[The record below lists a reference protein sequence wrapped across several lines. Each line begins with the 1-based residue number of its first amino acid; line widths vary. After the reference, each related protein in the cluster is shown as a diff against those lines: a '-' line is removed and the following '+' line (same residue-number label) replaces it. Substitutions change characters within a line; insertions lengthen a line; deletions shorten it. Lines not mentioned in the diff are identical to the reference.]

1 MVARLGA
8 QVWSAQVASQ
18 RYLGMPTAANAERVR
33 QRFEQA
39 RIQTHALTA
48 ENGKTGAW
56 HEALRAIDAEFD
68 TLLKMMTQASNQRP
82 SIQAVPE
89 VVTGQAQTAFGQI
102 GVALLA
108 LEGEVERLGGEQV
121 AYLTQA
127 SGRLLD
133 AVRTLGVAGLIAVGI
148 GLVFFEWGLRRPVAR
163 MTHALRQEAAGE
175 PDISV
180 PPTTLAE
187 TQDLALAFD
196 DMRRQVRSRQ
206 QRLETILDNA
216 AEGIITFDENGLIE
230 TCNRAAEQLF
240 GYTEAEVRGKP
251 LSLLIPA
258 DTTESHKDYLEHLV
272 RVELARVIGREG
284 EVFGRH
290 RDGTRFP
297 MALKVSVIS
306 LEGRKVYTGLVAD
319 ISERKAL
326 FERLKTMAERDGL
339 TGLYNRTYFHE
350 ELERLVARVR
360 RHGQTCALLYIDLDN
375 FKYIND
381 TLGHAAGDRLLMDIA
396 VILSKRARKSDLIAR
411 LGGDE
416 FAVLLYDTPTE
427 QANNV
432 AESFRGALANYVF
445 SYGGERVPIGCS
457 IGVAV
462 INAATASAP
471 DALSHADVACHLAK
485 RAGRNRVYLFTEKDN
500 ENVSSM
506 SLDMGWSRRI
516 KEAIDHDRFTL
527 ACQPIITAATREIES
542 YEVLVRLRGD
552 GDEVI
557 LPSGFLPAAA
567 RFGLSVDIDKWVIL
581 HAIETLAHQRQRLPA
596 LRFSINLAPPT
607 LADESAYEL
616 IVQRLA
622 TTGLPPAALT
632 FEVTETVAI
641 ADMTLA
647 SSFLDKVRQL
657 GCKTALDDFGSGF
670 SSFGYLQDL
679 PVDIVKIDGRFVRN
693 VATSPVDQ
701 AMVRA
706 MNEIAHVLG
715 KRTVAEFVENEAAAQ
730 LLTDYGIDFVQGYHF
745 GRPDVLVPCKEIAN
759 LAGAGKLCLS

>member
-1 MVARLGA
+1 M
-8 QVWSAQVASQ
+8 
-18 RYLGMPTAANAERVR
+18 TAAWR
-33 QRFEQA
+33 
-39 RIQTHALTA
+39 
-48 ENGKTGAW
+48 
-56 HEALRAIDAEFD
+56 EALRVIDAEFD
-68 TLLKMMTQASNQRP
+68 VLQKTTAEGSSAGASP
-82 SIQAVPE
+82 SAMRTSSDVIAGK
-89 VVTGQAQTAFGQI
+89 TQTAFGQI
-102 GVALLA
+102 GVALLE
-108 LEGEVERLGGEQV
+108 LEHEVEQLGDEQV
-121 AYLTQA
+121 TYLMQA
-127 SGRLLD
+127 GDRLLD
-133 AVRTLGVAGLIAVGI
+133 AVHALGVAGVLVVSV
-148 GLVFFEWGLRRPVAR
+148 GLVFFEWGLRRPMAHMAR
-163 MTHALRQEAAGE
+163 ALRQEAAGK

-180 PPTTLAE
+180 PPTTMTE
-187 TQDLALAFD
+187 TLDLAIAFD

-206 QRLETILDNA
+206 QRLETILENA
-216 AEGIITFDENGLIE
+216 AEGIITFDENGIIE

-251 LSLLIPA
+251 LSLLIPVDA
-258 DTTESHKDYLEHLV
+258 TEGHKDYLEHLV
-272 RVELARVIGREG
+272 RVELARVIGHEG
-284 EVFGRH
+284 EVYGRH

-297 MALKVSVIS
+297 MALKVSVIN

-326 FERLKTMAERDGL
+326 FDRLKTMAERDGL

-416 FAVLLYDTPTE
+416 FAVLLYDTPIE
-427 QANNV
+427 HANNV
-432 AESFRGALANYVF
+432 AESFRGALASYVF
-445 SYGGERVPIGCS
+445 TYGGERVPIGCS
-457 IGVAV
+457 IGVTV
-462 INAATASAP
+462 INAATAAAP
-471 DALSHADVACHLAK
+471 EALSHADVACHLAK
-485 RAGRNRVYLFTEKDN
+485 RGGRNRVHVFAEKDK

-506 SLDMGWSRRI
+506 SIDMGWSRRI

-527 ACQPIITAATREIES
+527 ACQPIIAVATGEIES

-557 LPSGFLPAAA
+557 LPGGFLPAAA

-581 HAIETLAHQRQRLPA
+581 HAIETLAHQRKRLSA
-596 LRFSINLAPPT
+596 LRFSINLAAPT
-607 LADESAYEL
+607 LAEESVYEL

-622 TTGLPPAALT
+622 TTGLPPTALT

-647 SSFLDKVRQL
+647 SSFLGKVRAL
-657 GCKTALDDFGSGF
+657 GCKTALDDFGAGF

-693 VATSPVDQ
+693 IATSPVDQ

-706 MNEIAHVLG
+706 MNDIAHVLG
-715 KRTVAEFVENEAAAQ
+715 KRTVAECVENEASAQ
-730 LLTDYGIDFVQGYHF
+730 RLTEYGVDFVQGYHF
-745 GRPDVLVPCKEIAN
+745 GRPDVLVPCKEIADR
-759 LAGAGKLCLS
+759 AGAGKLCLS